1 MENILDWSDAELAA
15 FLELPNEINP
25 PQNLSDSTEGNCFI
39 DSNLTNLLVTVDF
52 IILFKSTI
60 RPKTSRKTFFAKRLI
75 KVQEIIE
82 TQNKFTGFRPYF
94 RYLITLSKSDP
105 KIQRFMLDSCTECL
119 YAFYKNQNQI

>member
-1 MENILDWSDAELAA
+1 MEGILDWTDAELAA
-15 FLELPNEINP
+15 FLELPNEIIP
-25 PQNLSDSTEGNCFI
+25 PQDLAHSSEGNCFI

-60 RPKTSRKTFFAKRLI
+60 RPKASRKTFFAKRLQ
-75 KVQEIIE
+75 KVQEIVE

-105 KIQRFMLDSCTECL
+105 KIQRFMLDQCTECL
-119 YAFYKNQNQI
+119 YSFYKNKNPL